1 MARSSSARGAGCAAL
16 FALLLALA
24 PGLASAASLE
34 GAKQEVKTAAHDIG
48 HGIVEGAHHLGPA
61 LRETGHAIADGARTA
76 GHAIVRGARQ
86 VGQAIHDTV
95 HPSTR
100 GG

>member
-1 MARSSSARGAGCAAL
+1 MARLSSARGAGRAAL
-16 FALLLALA
+16 FAVALALA
-24 PGLASAASLE
+24 PGVASAASLE

-48 HGIVEGAHHLGPA
+48 HGIVEGAHHVGPA
-61 LRETGHAIADGARTA
+61 LRETGQAIADGARSA

-86 VGQAIHDTV
+86 VGHAIHDTFR
-95 HPSTR
+95 PSTS